1 MRKSTWS
8 CMKLGQEDV
17 IHMGGGVSTKA
28 SENMT
33 LKLRDLRNIQKFAK

>member
-1 MRKSTWS
+1 MVLYEAGARGRNSY
-8 CMKLGQEDV
+8 G
-17 IHMGGGVSTKA
+17 GGGVSTKA